1 MKKTVA
7 AARDP
12 RWVRDTRVTSA
23 KGQEADVMNAVLIR
37 AAVAEGVSGVVFVV
51 VPSLVVPLLYD
62 PKDEAKS
69 IEYKL
74 PPLKRVN

>member
-1 MKKTVA
+1 
-7 AARDP
+7 
-12 RWVRDTRVTSA
+12 
-23 KGQEADVMNAVLIR
+23 MNAVLIL
-37 AAVAEGVSGVVFVV
+37 ATVAEGASGVVFVV